1 MLELTHFFPV
11 ASARRNALLALIEAV
26 KDAFGVRPF
35 AGMED
40 QKLADHHWAVE
51 SALLRAMRLHDLQRV
66 AEMREIHTAIEREMR
81 RRHLL

>member
-11 ASARRNALLALIEAV
+11 ATARRNALLALIEAV
-26 KDAFGVRPF
+26 KDAFRARPF
-35 AGMED
+35 AGMAD

-51 SALLRAMRLHDLQRV
+51 AALLRATRLQDLPRI
-66 AEMREIHTAIEREMR
+66 ADMHALHTAIEREMR